1 MDFINKTIKSFAI
14 KSNLSNS
21 MISRIDIISELFD
34 EILIISNKKLYD
46 KIVDSLT
53 KIFSDHS
60 KNDSQI
66 KLLSDVSDGHKK
78 LYEGFCKHY
87 FGGESFK
94 KPDSP
99 KPERP

>member
-1 MDFINKTIKSFAI
+1 M
-14 KSNLSNS
+14 
-21 MISRIDIISELFD
+21 
-34 EILIISNKKLYD
+34 
-46 KIVDSLT
+46 SLT

-87 FGGESFK
+87 FSGEAFNKSE
-94 KPDSP
+94 SP